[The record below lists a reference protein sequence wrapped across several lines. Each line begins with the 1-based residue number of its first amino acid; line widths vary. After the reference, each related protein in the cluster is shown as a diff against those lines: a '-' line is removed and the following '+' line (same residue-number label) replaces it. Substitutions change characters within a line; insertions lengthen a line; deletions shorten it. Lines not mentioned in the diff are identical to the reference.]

1 MAPSGIM
8 FSRPTWS
15 SRISC
20 LAARSVDSTVMPSWR
35 RRSKVGRAL
44 CATSGISASL
54 ACDRGFQQREEV
66 ALVAHLRDFLRGHGV
81 AVRPGDR
88 LVARNA
94 RVEQAREHPAS
105 EVVGLDLRDELE
117 ALFLEIDRQV
127 LGKEGGTEVQR
138 LGVGLRAFDQ
148 RVLLLARGG
157 LDVEDQRVLG
167 QELDH
172 AGLVELAQAAAD

>member
-54 ACDRGFQQREEV
+54 ARDRGFEQREEV
-66 ALVAHLRDFLRGHGV
+66 ALVANLRDLLRGNGV
-81 AVRPGDR
+81 AVRLRDR
-88 LVARNA
+88 LVARDA
-94 RVEQAREHPAS
+94 RMEQPREHPAR
-105 EVVGLDLRDELE
+105 EVVRLDLRDE
-117 ALFLEIDRQV
+117 F
-127 LGKEGGTEVQR
+127 
-138 LGVGLRAFDQ
+138 
-148 RVLLLARGG
+148 
-157 LDVEDQRVLG
+157 
-167 QELDH
+167 
-172 AGLVELAQAAAD
+172 